1 MSIKSSD
8 NNEVAVTAQSFRS
21 RAIERLNADLGL
33 PTSQGNRSA
42 AEEKGEQI
50 RGKAPKKV
58 SGWWLP
64 GGIVVSMAAKYFGLK
79 SISYTSNTP
88 YTIAMGCALLMFL
101 LGIFFFKKQRENNY
115 KLDLSSGPAILV
127 KLFGWQMALMAFL
140 LGWLVGDWVLFKFR
154 IL

>member
-1 MSIKSSD
+1 M
-8 NNEVAVTAQSFRS
+8 
-21 RAIERLNADLGL
+21 
-33 PTSQGNRSA
+33 
-42 AEEKGEQI
+42 
-50 RGKAPKKV
+50 
-58 SGWWLP
+58 
-64 GGIVVSMAAKYFGLK
+64 VSMAAKYFGLK